1 MKCLCAFSQQNV
13 YCLYEAA
20 YILGSNGVTGF
31 RVRTDR
37 GRGWRKECN
46 LPKLTLYIGSFR
58 VQLRSVPRPTYTA
71 STRAISVDF
80 SSPWP
85 PAHSFPYSQA
95 VFLIKAW
102 NLGLINV
109 ACQVTPHS
117 FFQPSHS
124 LLSPPPFSMPSFI
137 SNFVNNVCFVRQN
150 YYTASVHKM
159 ARDDLF
165 WNLLLSE

>member
-1 MKCLCAFSQQNV
+1 MSTEHVRPFTSS
-13 YCLYEAA
+13 
-20 YILGSNGVTGF
+20 GSN
-31 RVRTDR
+31 RVRTAAR
-37 GRGWRKECN
+37 GRGWRKDFN
-46 LPKLTLYIGSFR
+46 LPELTLYIGSFR

-71 STRAISVDF
+71 STVTADF

-85 PAHSFPYSQA
+85 SAHVQRASPSHASQT

-109 ACQVTPHS
+109 ACQVTPLLLS
-117 FFQPSHS
+117 TPHS
-124 LLSPPPFSMPSFI
+124 LLSPFSMSSFI

-150 YYTASVHKM
+150 YYTAAVHKLES
-159 ARDDLF
+159 DGLF